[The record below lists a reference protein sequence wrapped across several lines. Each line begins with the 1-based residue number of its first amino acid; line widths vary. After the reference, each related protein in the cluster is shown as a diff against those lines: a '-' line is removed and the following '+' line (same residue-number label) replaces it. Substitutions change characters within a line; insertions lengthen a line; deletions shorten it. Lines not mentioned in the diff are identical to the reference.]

1 LVKERLFAHPNRAA
15 SYRAGGAQQI
25 ASETRQIQSFQSY
38 FSDALHLA
46 RDQYT
51 LAPLRP
57 GAIVVAGTILGR
69 IGNVSQTLAAHVQFQ
84 IRPAGRDAPQI
95 DPKPILDGW
104 KLLEATAVYRANQT
118 DPFGPGA
125 HNPSIGQVLLM
136 SKAQLQQ
143 RILADRH
150 VNLAG
155 CLARDIQA
163 GVTDRRILAA
173 LEFLS
178 TSGLDPTASALG
190 CGAQSQVGSSVQIVA
205 LNGIPVLGH
214 QGTGSIT
221 DMAVRRLLTLQGAIA
236 PNMIVSLMS
245 YHNQPNTL
253 SLPDHAGRL
262 QITYTPLYGQNKQLS
277 AQIASA
283 LKPAQW
289 ITLIQRIGQI
299 PEPTV
304 PTVPSKYATRSH
316 G

>member
-1 LVKERLFAHPNRAA
+1 
-15 SYRAGGAQQI
+15 
-25 ASETRQIQSFQSY
+25 
-38 FSDALHLA
+38 
-46 RDQYT
+46 
-51 LAPLRP
+51 
-57 GAIVVAGTILGR
+57 
-69 IGNVSQTLAAHVQFQ
+69 
-84 IRPAGRDAPQI
+84 
-95 DPKPILDGW
+95 
-104 KLLEATAVYRANQT
+104 VYRANQT

-143 RILADRH
+143 RIFTDTH
-150 VNLAG
+150 VKLAG

-178 TSGLDPTASALG
+178 TSGLGPTASALA
-190 CGAQSQVGSSVQIVA
+190 CGTQNQVATSVDIQA
-205 LNGIPVLGH
+205 LNGVPVLGH

-245 YHNQPNTL
+245 YHNQPNIL

-299 PEPTV
+299 PETNRPHNPEPV
-304 PTVPSKYATRSH
+304 RAHRHRIDACRARPVVARDKGKGP
-316 G
+316 